1 MANTND
7 FQRCKEYLIVYIQN
21 IEKQLNQCRME
32 LTKHSQSCSIPNAT
46 LSFDKIQQC
55 LKQMVDRERKYL
67 SMRNNDELFKF
78 KEDIHE
84 KNLFKTISTSSLIN
98 NQHVSLYTF

>member
-1 MANTND
+1 M
-7 FQRCKEYLIVYIQN
+7 CYVQN
-21 IEKQLNQCRME
+21 IEKQLNQCRIE
-32 LTKHSQSCSIPNAT
+32 LTKHSQSYSIPNAT
-46 LSFDKIQQC
+46 LSFDKLQQC

-67 SMRNNDELFKF
+67 SMRNNDELLKF

-84 KNLFKTISTSSLIN
+84 KSLFKTISKSSLIN

>member
-7 FQRCKEYLIVYIQN
+7 FQRCKEYLMGYIQN

-32 LTKHSQSCSIPNAT
+32 LTNHFQSCSIPNAI

-55 LKQMVDRERKYL
+55 LKQMVDHERKYL

-98 NQHVSLYTF
+98 NQYVSLYTF

>member
-32 LTKHSQSCSIPNAT
+32 LTKHYQSCPISNIT
-46 LSFDKIQQC
+46 LSFDKIQQG

-84 KNLFKTISTSSLIN
+84 KNLFKTISASSLIN

>member
-21 IEKQLNQCRME
+21 IEKQLNQCRTE
-32 LTKHSQSCSIPNAT
+32 LTKHSQPCPIPNAT

-55 LKQMVDRERKYL
+55 LKQMVHRERKYL
-67 SMRNNDELFKF
+67 SMRNNDELFKL